1 MPEDNSPETNKIQY
15 ITELLGGTD
24 SLTLEDIDKTIANPT
39 TRDLSGHYTTA
50 SMINDLIRKFHEYNP
65 NSHN

>member
-39 TRDLSGHYTTA
+39 TRDLVGTIQH
-50 SMINDLIRKFHEYNP
+50 INDK
-65 NSHN
+65 